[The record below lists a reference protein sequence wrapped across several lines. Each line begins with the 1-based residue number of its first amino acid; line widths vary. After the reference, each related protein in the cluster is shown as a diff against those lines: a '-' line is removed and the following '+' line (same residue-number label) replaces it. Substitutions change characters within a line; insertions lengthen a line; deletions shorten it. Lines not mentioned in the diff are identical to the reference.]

1 MDKVV
6 FSFFVV
12 FVLTS
17 TKILGQSI
25 TMGGIFPTIDHSGSI
40 NNKVDYGLYYFVALP
55 MFNFKNPSISTDAYF
70 HLLYLEQS
78 FTYKKSEKL
87 SFTGSYLYQRS
98 NVTTSNFVNENR
110 IYIQSKYK
118 HTFNKSRISH
128 RFRFDGRF
136 IQNRNTN
143 TYPFTNRLRYQLGF
157 EKQITDKAY
166 VSGYEELFFSTTKN
180 TIPIYNENWAYLGF
194 GRKLSEQNNI
204 ELGVLYV
211 TWNIGKNTWFN
222 QYYLQFSWVN
232 HMNFLK

>member
-1 MDKVV
+1 
-6 FSFFVV
+6 
-12 FVLTS
+12 L
-17 TKILGQSI
+17 
-25 TMGGIFPTIDHSGSI
+25 
-40 NNKVDYGLYYFVALP
+40 
-55 MFNFKNPSISTDAYF
+55 
-70 HLLYLEQS
+70 
-78 FTYKKSEKL
+78 TYKKSEKL
-87 SFTGSYLYQRS
+87 SFTGSYLYQRT

-157 EKQITDKAY
+157 EKQITDKSY

-180 TIPIYNENWAYLGF
+180 TMPIYNENWAYLGF
-194 GRKLSEQNNI
+194 GRKLNERNNI
-204 ELGVLYV
+204 ELGALYV

-232 HMNFLK
+232 HINFSK